1 MTEGNLINW
10 ISTSVGEDKNPNSI
24 VFESKVACPKA
35 NFYEVWKLLNDNFW
49 IFGVIMIVFGLFLN
63 FLGSKFVNVTVYIFT
78 CLLTIIAVFILV
90 FQFILK
96 DGSSQT
102 TVWVVLGIS
111 VVIGAIFG
119 YIVVKYRNWLL
130 AIIIGGY
137 TGFIFGNLL
146 YNIGLKYIEAN
157 PQVIIILMFILF

>member
-1 MTEGNLINW
+1 MTEGTSINW
-10 ISTSVGEDKNPNSI
+10 ISNSVGTDKNPNSI
-24 VFESKVACPKA
+24 VFESKLACPKA
-35 NFYEVWKLLNDNFW
+35 NFYEVWKFLNDNFW

-78 CLLTIIAVFILV
+78 CLLTIIAFFILM

-111 VVIGAIFG
+111 IVIGGVFG
-119 YIVVKYRNWLL
+119 YFVVKYRDWLL

-157 PQVIIILMFILF
+157 PKVIYMNVNFI

>member
-1 MTEGNLINW
+1 
-10 ISTSVGEDKNPNSI
+10 
-24 VFESKVACPKA
+24 
-35 NFYEVWKLLNDNFW
+35 
-49 IFGVIMIVFGLFLN
+49 MIAFGLFLN

-78 CLLTIIAVFILV
+78 CLLTIIAFFILI

-102 TVWVVLGIS
+102 TFWVVLGIS
-111 VVIGAIFG
+111 IVIGGVFG
-119 YIVVKYRNWLL
+119 YFVVKYRDWLL

-157 PQVIIILMFILF
+157 PKVIYMNVNFI

>member
-1 MTEGNLINW
+1 M
-10 ISTSVGEDKNPNSI
+10 SVGLDRNPNTI
-24 VFESKVACPKA
+24 VFESKAACSKV
-35 NFYEVWKLLNDNFW
+35 NFYQVWKMLNENAW
-49 IFGVIMIVFGLFLN
+49 IFGVLMIVFGLFLN

-78 CLLTIIAVFILV
+78 CLLTIIGFFILM

-111 VVIGAIFG
+111 IIIGAIFG
-119 YIVVKYRNWLL
+119 YIVVKFRDWLL

-157 PQVIIILMFILF
+157 PQVICLFLNVFCYHFY